1 MDTDD
6 VDAVGWLDNADDATA
21 AVDDAYG
28 GGWGNGGCILAPC
41 VM

>member
-6 VDAVGWLDNADDATA
+6 VDAVGWLDNDAAA